1 MRFRLVGRVADILQM
16 NSFYKN
22 YNKNSTYFKSD
33 MLKLIFKKLLQRKTK
48 CEKQNKPNKYLLM
61 L

>member
-22 YNKNSTYFKSD
+22 YNKNSTYCKSD
-33 MLKLIFKKLLQRKTK
+33 MLKLIKKIITA
-48 CEKQNKPNKYLLM
+48 ENKM
-61 L
+61 